1 MRVHS
6 STQPSPEGWPTTRR
20 FPRTT
25 GEAFGGATYG
35 CAVEHYKPTMRG
47 ISAVA
52 GWLAV
57 GLSLFS
63 IGVAI
68 AGL

>member
-6 STQPSPEGWPTTRR
+6 STQPSPAGWPTTRR
-20 FPRTT
+20 YPRTM
-25 GEAFGGATYG
+25 EDAFRGAAYG
-35 CAVEHYKPTMRG
+35 CAVEHYKPAMR
-47 ISAVA
+47 SASTVA